1 MTETSLD
8 EVFLGR
14 KCYIDVI
21 TLTVKIIKHVKAKQ
35 FTRETTH
42 KDFPDTQF

>member
-14 KCYIDVI
+14 KSYIDVI
-21 TLTVKIIKHVKAKQ
+21 TLTVKIIKHVNAIQ
-35 FTRETTH
+35 FLVADATG
-42 KDFPDTQF
+42 